1 MNDPDRAPL
10 LPPATEPESKE
21 PTPPSWSE
29 LPKKDQ
35 LAILTLVRLAE
46 PITQTSM
53 HAYMFAMIRWF
64 DETLSDGDVAAKAGL
79 LAASFEAAQA
89 VTGVMWGNFADKA
102 CVGRKKILLIGI
114 SESFASIVGF
124 GFSKTFYWALFYRC
138 VGGAMNGNVS
148 VMRTMVSEIVDDKR
162 YQTKA
167 FLLMPVTFNIGIIVG
182 PLLGGLLGNPV
193 AQYPSVFGPGSPFGG
208 KNVVSWLRQYPYA
221 LPNVVMAV
229 FTFLTAVLAFFG
241 LAETHKERKHKTDV
255 GVRIWQAMRRA
266 FFRLSSD
273 HQSSN
278 PYAYAILEGTSTSDT
293 QNFAFENSTCEHGRH
308 TSVTQNTTT
317 KRLPFRRIF
326 TRNVVLTILT
336 HFLLATHVGSF
347 NTLWFLFLS
356 APRNEHPQSS
366 PGLAG
371 GLGLPSASTG
381 IGISIIGIL
390 GLTLQF
396 GIFSSLTHRL
406 GILPTFRAAGLVFP
420 VVYVLAP
427 LLALLPMNR
436 SPPGFPAGGG
446 GAWLWI
452 GMVGVLFL
460 QVAARTFALPLMQ
473 VLTNNCSPHP
483 SVLGSLHGVASSVS
497 SGAFSIGPIISS
509 WLFGRGLGMGFVALA
524 WWVLAV
530 ESLGVQV
537 TSRLIYEG
545 DGHEIKMEGEE
556 DILDD
561 DDDENRRGYN
571 NRND

>member
-1 MNDPDRAPL
+1 MNDPDRTPL
-10 LPPATEPESKE
+10 LPPATEQESKE
-21 PTPPSWSE
+21 PKPPSWSE
-29 LPKKDQ
+29 LPNKDQ
-35 LAILTLVRLAE
+35 LAILTFVRLAE
-46 PITQTSM
+46 PIAQTSM

-89 VTGVMWGNFADKA
+89 VTGAIWGSLADKA

-114 SESFASIVGF
+114 SGSFASIIGF
-124 GFSKTFYWALFYRC
+124 GFSKTFYWALIYRC
-138 VGGAMNGNVS
+138 IGGAMNGNVS
-148 VMRTMVSEIVDDKR
+148 VIRTMVSEIVDDKR

-182 PLLGGLLGNPV
+182 PLLGGLLQNPV

-208 KNVVSWLRQYPYA
+208 KNVVSWLKQYPYA
-221 LPNVVMAV
+221 LPNVVMAI
-229 FTFLTAVLAFFG
+229 FTFLTAVPAFFG
-241 LAETHKERKHKTDV
+241 LAETHKERKHHTDA

-266 FFRLSSD
+266 FCRLFFG
-273 HQSSN
+273 HQSPS
-278 PYAYAILEGTSTSDT
+278 PDAYAIHEGASTSHT
-293 QNFAFENSTCEHGRH
+293 PNFASENSIREDRRH
-308 TSVTQNTTT
+308 TSGIQNTTT

-326 TRNVVLTILT
+326 TRNVVLTVLT

-356 APRNEHPQSS
+356 APRNEHPHSS

-371 GLGLPSASTG
+371 GLGLPSTSTG

-396 GIFSSLTHRL
+396 GVFSSLTHRL

-420 VVYVLAP
+420 VVYMLAP
-427 LLALLPMNR
+427 LLTLLPMR
-436 SPPGFPAGGG
+436 SPPGFPAGG
-446 GAWLWI
+446 AWLWI
-452 GMVGVLFL
+452 GMIGILFL

-509 WLFGRGLGMGFVALA
+509 WLFGKGLRMGFVALA

-530 ESLGVQV
+530 ESLGVQI

-545 DGHEIKMEGEE
+545 DGHEIKMDGEE
-556 DILDD
+556 EVLDD
-561 DDDENRRGYN
+561 EEDGGGYN
-571 NRND
+571 NHNH